1 MAEEKEEEKTE
12 IKAIDFQCV
21 LLERAHKLAAAHQ
34 AVKKYKHVTEL
45 GTGGDTGTV
54 LSRIHHGGKTAEVG
68 AILDLCPDVHA
79 LLVPF
84 IRISRVD
91 YDDKGKP
98 TGKEKPLHIPNFLS
112 SEDVQ
117 GILDG
122 KLGRAPGSGIKS
134 FGWELAGVQ
143 PAEVDNN
150 ITANLSIYFQSIG
163 DFFQSANG
171 AVANAQAGLDEPSFL
186 DLIINSPAIMKTK
199 KKKGANPDKKKSKQC
214 GDPSTELHKKY
225 EGANFRIKVCAGWA
239 LPPNM
244 AKIFPHLD
252 IDSNVA
258 GKTKVQLLQDAIKDT
273 RVSLFLQQVRH
284 DIEFNQNGS
293 LTLNIKYQ
301 AALSGIATSRSS
313 NIFMPGT
320 KGQTIETLQ
329 DEIKAERAKGDNAD
343 QDVIDKKLEEQDK
356 LEQEDRKKK
365 YEKLLQGIYNSNKIY
380 MLKVTIEEM
389 LQGDLSRLSDE
400 DRITAARKRRDATY
414 NAPNTSAGAESDLL
428 TALGSDGTSGEA
440 SEEATAQAASRY
452 KDLDGRGFFNLQ
464 ADSVNVPFIYLGD
477 LLDLVI
483 EQIAKNDGATNSDPG
498 FQFFISEVEFVDMLL
513 AFQMSSTADLKNL
526 SACRDPASDAFLDTL
541 ETRNSG
547 LKLKD
552 ELYKLISIGDIPISL
567 DAFQAYFIKNVVD
580 KERDKYFFLNFVK
593 DVAAKL
599 ITNAL
604 GAGCYSNGITF
615 YQRFDTQPLSLY
627 TTDFGR
633 NTQVEAVAKAKS
645 KLGCDVQEADKF
657 GHAMVLFS
665 TDGKGRGLKGVYED
679 DLAKG
684 IYHHYIGSACGL
696 VKTLNFQR
704 EDQAYLR
711 EAKIQKHGALGAEQ
725 LRELYSVNI
734 DLVGNN
740 LYRNG
745 QYIYVSPLLINTTQ
759 QQLNYLGL
767 HGYYLITSVS
777 SKLTPSSFTTSIRA
791 LQEGI
796 EFDDVKNAPT
806 KKPAKTDSEP
816 NTKKSGKKKGE
827 EAPADTSPASP
838 PASNAPASTGIEPPP
853 GFFDL
858 PPGERYATEE
868 EIAAIR
874 AARTPEQVAADEA
887 AEELQAARQE
897 RAGGASN
904 LRRDEMTA
912 SRKGITVDEATEQ
925 RLAALAAAQAQ
936 LDAAQEAYH
945 AEDQRRAAAGEP
957 SQAEEKQAAE
967 AAEEAAWRAAHPDQE
982 YY

>member
-1 MAEEKEEEKTE
+1 MAEEKEEEEKTE

-21 LLERAHKLAAAHQ
+21 LLERVHKLAAAHP
-34 AVKKYKHVTEL
+34 KTYKHVTEL
-45 GTGGDTGTV
+45 GTGDDTGTV

-112 SEDVQ
+112 SDDVQ

-199 KKKGANPDKKKSKQC
+199 KKKGASPDKKKSKQC
-214 GDPSTELHKKY
+214 GDPSPSTELHKKY

-252 IDSNVA
+252 IDSNVP

-320 KGQTIETLQ
+320 KGVSIETLQ
-329 DEIKAERAKGDNAD
+329 DEIKAERAKGDGAN

-400 DRITAARKRRDATY
+400 DRIEAAKKRRDATY
-414 NAPNTSAGAESDLL
+414 NAPNTSAGMEKDLL

-440 SEEATAQAASRY
+440 SEEATESAAARY
-452 KDLDGRGFFNLQ
+452 KDLDGRGFWNKQ
-464 ADSVNVPFIYLGD
+464 ADSVDVPFIYLGD

-483 EQIAKNDGATNSDPG
+483 EQIAKNDGPTNNDPG

-552 ELYKLISIGDIPISL
+552 ELYQLISIGDIPISL

-633 NTQVEAVAKAKS
+633 ATEVEDVAKAKS

-767 HGYYLITSVS
+767 HGYYLITSVA

-796 EFDDVKNAPT
+796 EFDDAKNAPT

-838 PASNAPASTGIEPPP
+838 PASNAPASKESP
-853 GFFDL
+853 GASA
-858 PPGERYATEE
+858 PSEGTAKERAQ
-868 EIAAIR
+868 R
-874 AARTPEQVAADEA
+874 HMARREA
-887 AEELQAARQE
+887 EGTRTDPNSSVQPTDAQRQE
-897 RAGGASN
+897 A
-904 LRRDEMTA
+904 LR
-912 SRKGITVDEATEQ
+912 Q
-925 RLAALAAAQAQ
+925 
-936 LDAAQEAYH
+936 
-945 AEDQRRAAAGEP
+945 AGEG
-957 SQAEEKQAAE
+957 S
-967 AAEEAAWRAAHPDQE
+967 
-982 YY
+982 

>member
-199 KKKGANPDKKKSKQC
+199 KKKGAAPNKPTKQC

-252 IDSNVA
+252 IDSNA
-258 GKTKVQLLQDAIKDT
+258 PGKTKVQLLQDAIKDT

-329 DEIKAERAKGDNAD
+329 DEIKAERAKKDDAD

-400 DRITAARKRRDATY
+400 DRIAAARKRRDATY
-414 NAPNTSAGAESDLL
+414 NAPNTSAGLETDLL

-440 SEEATAQAASRY
+440 SEEATEQAAARY
-452 KDLDGRGFFNLQ
+452 RDLDGRGFWNKQ
-464 ADSVNVPFIYLGD
+464 ADSVDVPFIYLGD

-633 NTQVEAVAKAKS
+633 DTQVEAVAKAKS

-796 EFDDVKNAPT
+796 EFDDAKNAPT

-838 PASNAPASTGIEPPP
+838 PASNAPASKESP
-853 GFFDL
+853 GASAPSEGTAKERAQRHMARREAEGTRTDPNSSVQPTDAQRQEAL
-858 PPGERYATEE
+858 RQAGER
-868 EIAAIR
+868 
-874 AARTPEQVAADEA
+874 
-887 AEELQAARQE
+887 
-897 RAGGASN
+897 
-904 LRRDEMTA
+904 
-912 SRKGITVDEATEQ
+912 
-925 RLAALAAAQAQ
+925 
-936 LDAAQEAYH
+936 
-945 AEDQRRAAAGEP
+945 
-957 SQAEEKQAAE
+957 AEEKAARGE
-967 AAEEAAWRAAHPDQE
+967 KLNAYEKRLLLLKRKRDSMDNPGASTDGS
-982 YY
+982 

>member
-1 MAEEKEEEKTE
+1 M
-12 IKAIDFQCV
+12 
-21 LLERAHKLAAAHQ
+21 
-34 AVKKYKHVTEL
+34 
-45 GTGGDTGTV
+45 
-54 LSRIHHGGKTAEVG
+54 
-68 AILDLCPDVHA
+68 
-79 LLVPF
+79 
-84 IRISRVD
+84 
-91 YDDKGKP
+91 
-98 TGKEKPLHIPNFLS
+98 
-112 SEDVQ
+112 
-117 GILDG
+117 
-122 KLGRAPGSGIKS
+122 
-134 FGWELAGVQ
+134 
-143 PAEVDNN
+143 
-150 ITANLSIYFQSIG
+150 
-163 DFFQSANG
+163 
-171 AVANAQAGLDEPSFL
+171 
-186 DLIINSPAIMKTK
+186 
-199 KKKGANPDKKKSKQC
+199 
-214 GDPSTELHKKY
+214 
-225 EGANFRIKVCAGWA
+225 
-239 LPPNM
+239 
-244 AKIFPHLD
+244 
-252 IDSNVA
+252 
-258 GKTKVQLLQDAIKDT
+258 
-273 RVSLFLQQVRH
+273 
-284 DIEFNQNGS
+284 
-293 LTLNIKYQ
+293 
-301 AALSGIATSRSS
+301 
-313 NIFMPGT
+313 
-320 KGQTIETLQ
+320 
-329 DEIKAERAKGDNAD
+329 
-343 QDVIDKKLEEQDK
+343 
-356 LEQEDRKKK
+356 
-365 YEKLLQGIYNSNKIY
+365 
-380 MLKVTIEEM
+380 
-389 LQGDLSRLSDE
+389 
-400 DRITAARKRRDATY
+400 
-414 NAPNTSAGAESDLL
+414 
-428 TALGSDGTSGEA
+428 
-440 SEEATAQAASRY
+440 
-452 KDLDGRGFFNLQ
+452 
-464 ADSVNVPFIYLGD
+464 GD

-580 KERDKYFFLNFVK
+580 KERDKYYFLNFVK

-633 NTQVEAVAKAKS
+633 ATEVETVAKAKS

-777 SKLTPSSFTTSIRA
+777 SKLTPNSFTTSIRA

-796 EFDDVKNAPT
+796 EFDDAKNAPT

-838 PASNAPASTGIEPPP
+838 PASNAPASKESP
-853 GFFDL
+853 GASAPSEGTAKERAQRHMARREAEGTRTDPNSSVQPTDAQRQEAL
-858 PPGERYATEE
+858 RQAGER
-868 EIAAIR
+868 
-874 AARTPEQVAADEA
+874 
-887 AEELQAARQE
+887 
-897 RAGGASN
+897 
-904 LRRDEMTA
+904 
-912 SRKGITVDEATEQ
+912 
-925 RLAALAAAQAQ
+925 
-936 LDAAQEAYH
+936 
-945 AEDQRRAAAGEP
+945 
-957 SQAEEKQAAE
+957 AEEKAARGE
-967 AAEEAAWRAAHPDQE
+967 KLNAYEKRLLLLKRKRDSMDNPGASTDGS
-982 YY
+982 